1 MMDSDKEK
9 LLIHNTATIREAMKQ
24 LDETGKR
31 LLIVIN
37 EDGKLFGTLTDGD
50 IRRWILAGGDL
61 KNGVDSVCNINP
73 FYAKIPFEKVS
84 LKEEMARREIDGV
97 PIVKDN
103 NIIHDVFFPYEIT
116 DIVSINKVKPIDL
129 PVIIMAGGKGTRLD
143 PFTKILPK
151 PLIPINDKTIIEY
164 IIDSFLEYGVNSFY
178 MTINYKGNIIRSY
191 FDELNP
197 DYSLHY
203 VEEDRPLG
211 TAGSLRLLDGV
222 IKDTCIV
229 TNCDIIISTNYYE
242 LVKYHNDNN
251 YDLTL
256 VASVKHYN
264 IPYGICNIVNG
275 GELSEITEKPEYKFL
290 VNTGLYVI
298 NSNSFKYIPEAEMF
312 HVTHLIDKIKEN
324 GGRVG
329 VFPIG
334 EDAWLDT
341 GEWAEYKKTMEKF
354 QI

>member
-1 MMDSDKEK
+1 MKTDKKK
-9 LLIHNTATIREAMKQ
+9 LLIKNTATIREAMKQ

-31 LLIVIN
+31 LLIVVN
-37 EDGKLFGTLTDGD
+37 EDEQLFGTLTDGD
-50 IRRWILAGGDL
+50 IRRWILADGDL
-61 KNGVDSVCNINP
+61 KSGVQSVCNSKP
-73 FYAKIPFEKVS
+73 YYVKIPFDKMS
-84 LKEEMARREIDGV
+84 LREEMNKRQIDGV
-97 PIVKDN
+97 PIVNDG
-103 NIIHDVFFPYEIT
+103 NIVT
-116 DIVSINKVKPIDL
+116 DIFFLDEATNKSSVSNGKQIDL
-129 PVIIMAGGKGTRLD
+129 PVIVMAGGKGTRLD

-164 IIDSFLEYGVNSFY
+164 IIDSFLEYNVKSY
-178 MTINYKGNIIRSY
+178 YLTINYKGNIIRSY
-191 FDELNP
+191 FDELKP

-203 VEEDRPLG
+203 IEENMPLG

-222 IKDTCIV
+222 IKDNCIV
-229 TNCDIIISTNYYE
+229 TNCDIIISTDYYD
-242 LVKYHNDNN
+242 LVKYHTENN

-298 NSNSFKYIPEAEMF
+298 HADTFKYIPEGQLF
-312 HVTHLIDKIKEN
+312 HVTHLIEKIKEN